1 MAQDQNVPP
10 EMMLKVERL
19 ISKDGTVPQDQVP
32 LETVTLLSE
41 TTPRWARVPVHDDD
55 LPEVAP
61 AFRHVPDGKIWHIG
75 DAVRDWTYQSLCAVV
90 KGERVG
96 WDVSL
101 TLAPA
106 AGGAFVSA
114 YALVIYMPSVLLGQ
128 PPIGTVRIIPDHPD
142 QNQVRAAVLSA
153 VGELKDKQNEMLG
166 S

>member
-1 MAQDQNVPP
+1 MAQDQNPVPP
-10 EMMLKVERL
+10 VARTGLAQMIAKGQ
-19 ISKDGTVPQDQVP
+19 IKDGTVPQDQVP
-32 LETVTLLSE
+32 TL
-41 TTPRWARVPVHDDD
+41 
-55 LPEVAP
+55 AP
-61 AFRHVPDGKIWHIG
+61 KISHVPDGKIWNIG
-75 DAVRDWTYQSLCAVV
+75 DAVREWAYQSLTAVV

-153 VGELKDKQNEMLG
+153 VGELKDKQNEML
-166 S
+166 SERRTLMTD